1 MIFERRFD
9 EIFQEEAAGKV
20 QRRPPQSAA
29 PLVGGKTSKDAWGGM
44 SDKFKDR
51 SKELI
56 SKYKITR
63 GSKYSLAVKFRV
75 NLGEEVEEIPVEEPE
90 EVVDPK
96 KKR

>member
-9 EIFQEEAAGKV
+9 EMFQEEAAGKV
-20 QRRPPQSAA
+20 QKRPPQSAA

-75 NLGEEVEEIPVEEPE
+75 NLGEEVEEVPAEEPE